1 MLRKDR
7 GACGEFQVKRKLD
20 NARVLNSPPITSI
33 VIRDIRLKSEELIYC
48 QERRKE
54 WVWGLQ

>member
-7 GACGEFQVKRKLD
+7 GTCGEFQVNGKLD
-20 NARVLNSPPITSI
+20 NACVLNSPPITSI
-33 VIRDIRLKSEELIYC
+33 VIRDIRQKSEEFIYC
-48 QERRKE
+48 QERRKG